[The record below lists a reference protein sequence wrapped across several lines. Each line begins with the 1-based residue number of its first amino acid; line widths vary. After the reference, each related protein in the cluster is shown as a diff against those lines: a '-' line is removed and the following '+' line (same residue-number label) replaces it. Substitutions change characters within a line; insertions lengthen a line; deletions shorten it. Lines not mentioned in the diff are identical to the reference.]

1 MIFEGCILEYFPGQ
15 IRGNGLIEGQAMAL
29 LLGQFIQA
37 LRFCPVGLAALEI
50 TIAANPLKLG
60 SAVRHINVV
69 LFQR

>member
-1 MIFEGCILEYFPGQ
+1 
-15 IRGNGLIEGQAMAL
+15 MAL

-37 LRFCPVGLAALEI
+37 LRFCPAGLAALEI
-50 TIAANPLKLG
+50 TIIANPLKLG